1 MFCSFILRLAKLFQ
15 QEFKVFIQRMK
26 LRERS
31 TQSAP
36 QMRYSSK
43 LNEENV
49 DTLRLK
55 TCSKSAENLALG
67 HGGTLMC
74 FKLHVCRV
82 CVQ

>member
-1 MFCSFILRLAKLFQ
+1 
-15 QEFKVFIQRMK
+15 MK